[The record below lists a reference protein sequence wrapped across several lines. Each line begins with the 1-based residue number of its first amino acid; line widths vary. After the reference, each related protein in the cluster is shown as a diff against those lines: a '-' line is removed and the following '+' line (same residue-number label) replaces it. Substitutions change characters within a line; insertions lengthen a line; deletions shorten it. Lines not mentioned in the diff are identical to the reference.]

1 MTGAGAGRPA
11 ISVIVPVK
19 NGLPW
24 LHEQLQALQ
33 SQECSSPWEIVV
45 ADNASNDGTPAVV
58 RGYASKD
65 PRLRLVDASSVKGP
79 AATRNLA
86 VRAARG
92 DLFAFCDADDVVH
105 PGWVESWLRALGDAD
120 LAAGL
125 NDPWSLNG
133 ETPPPSAS
141 PKPPPQRGQFGFLDA
156 AGSGN
161 MAVRRSAFESVG
173 GFDEEL
179 HVGEDTDLCWRLQL
193 AGYGFT
199 IGEGV
204 ISRRER
210 NGTIAS
216 LRRSIQYGRCGPVL
230 YRRYR
235 SKGLRA
241 DPRAALLAWVYVI
254 VNLPRLV
261 DPEFRP
267 AWVRVAGW
275 RIGRLLESFRSGRFP
290 PRPRSRSSVSRRK
303 GRVTRQ
309 LVEVRISSSTR
320 AVSSSRTCISVC
332 SRSMLPWNASAC
344 AVAPCAS

>member
-1 MTGAGAGRPA
+1 VTVTGAGAGG
-11 ISVIVPVK
+11 ITVSVILPVK

-45 ADNASNDGTPAVV
+45 ADNASTDGSSVV
-58 RGYASKD
+58 VQGYAAED

-86 VRAARG
+86 VRAALG
-92 DLFAFCDADDVVH
+92 DILAFCDADDVVH
-105 PGWVESWLRALGDAD
+105 PGWVESWLRALGDAE

-125 NDPWSLNG
+125 NDPWTLNSV
-133 ETPPPSAS
+133 TPSVPAS

-161 MAVRRSAFESVG
+161 MAVCRGAFEAVG

-193 AGYGFT
+193 AGYRFT
-199 IGEGV
+199 IGDGV

-210 NGTIAS
+210 IGTMA
-216 LRRSIQYGRCGPVL
+216 LLKRSIQYGRCGPLL

-235 SKGLRA
+235 TKGLRA
-241 DPRAALLAWVYVI
+241 DPRAAIRAWVYVI
-254 VNLPRLV
+254 VSLPRLV
-261 DPEFRP
+261 DPRFRP

-275 RIGRLLESFRSGRFP
+275 RIGRLLESFRSLVFFP
-290 PRPRSRSSVSRRK
+290 
-303 GRVTRQ
+303 
-309 LVEVRISSSTR
+309 
-320 AVSSSRTCISVC
+320 
-332 SRSMLPWNASAC
+332 
-344 AVAPCAS
+344 